1 MVVDSRAFRT
11 ITVGCRRC
19 CSVDRGRVARVSVR
33 SMRCRR
39 CGCDRGSVDRGRP
52 LLCGIRRRALWFGRR
67 GIALI
72 SRFVQLSSPTR
83 TGERPLTSGKC
94 PHLRSDPRDARDWED
109 AMSEYK
115 LRADCKG
122 HEDDVRGAFRRLTEP
137 APRRTRASLM
147 GSQPPRKDLFRARPL
162 IHRGT
167 NETLTSTPR
176 LPQHPE

>member
-72 SRFVQLSSPTR
+72 SRFVFAVEQSDPNWRTTANIRGVPTPPLRSSRRERLGRRDERIQASRRLQGPRGRRARCVQTPHRTR
-83 TGERPLTSGKC
+83 TAT
-94 PHLRSDPRDARDWED
+94 H
-109 AMSEYK
+109 
-115 LRADCKG
+115 
-122 HEDDVRGAFRRLTEP
+122 
-137 APRRTRASLM
+137 
-147 GSQPPRKDLFRARPL
+147 
-162 IHRGT
+162 
-167 NETLTSTPR
+167 PR
-176 LPQHPE
+176 LFDGISATPERSFSSATPHPPSERTKR